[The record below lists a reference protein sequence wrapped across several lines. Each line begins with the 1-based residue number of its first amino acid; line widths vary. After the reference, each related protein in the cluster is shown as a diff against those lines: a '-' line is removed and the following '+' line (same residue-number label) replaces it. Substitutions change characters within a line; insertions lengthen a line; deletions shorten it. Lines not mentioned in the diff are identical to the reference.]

1 MNFDARQMAS
11 QSGTSS
17 HKTMGGK
24 GAYKNAD
31 SAELDQ
37 NGQVLYGMDKELAA
51 KAAAKFDPVMEADAR
66 NWIEAVTGAK
76 LGEMPL
82 QEELKDGTVL
92 CTLVN
97 TISPSVIKAPSTSKM
112 PFKQMEN
119 ISNYLDAC

>member
-37 NGQVLYGMDKELAA
+37 NGQVLYGMT
-51 KAAAKFDPVMEADAR
+51 R
-66 NWIEAVTGAK
+66 
-76 LGEMPL
+76 
-82 QEELKDGTVL
+82 
-92 CTLVN
+92 
-97 TISPSVIKAPSTSKM
+97 SSRRRRRPSSTR
-112 PFKQMEN
+112 
-119 ISNYLDAC
+119 